1 MKKIAV
7 ILSGCGHL
15 DGSEITE
22 SVSTLIALSQL
33 QTLTQVFAPSV
44 DLTAVNHLK
53 GQPQGQKR
61 NVLEESAR
69 IARGEIK
76 DLSEL
81 RVEEF
86 DALVFPGG
94 YGAAKNLSDWAEKGS
109 QAKVHQD
116 VQRAILGFHQAGKP
130 IGAICIAPTLIA
142 CTLGAEGVTL
152 TIGNDKETAQEILKT
167 GAHHENCRVDDFIT
181 DRAHKVV
188 TTPAYM
194 YGEARPSEVFKGI
207 SLAMKE
213 LVEMA

>member
-44 DLTAVNHLK
+44 DLAAVNHLK